1 LAWRED
7 ELVVIAG
14 KNHPLSRE
22 SFAPLEI
29 LAEADWIMREPGSG
43 TREVFEQAFS
53 ACFGHIRIALEL
65 GHTEAVKK
73 AVEAGM
79 GVGFL
84 SRLAVQRE
92 LENGWLVEIKTP
104 LDLNRP
110 LAILLP
116 QGAVR
121 TRLLGAFLENLAG

>member
-1 LAWRED
+1 
-7 ELVVIAG
+7 
-14 KNHPLSRE
+14 
-22 SFAPLEI
+22 
-29 LAEADWIMREPGSG
+29 
-43 TREVFEQAFS
+43 
-53 ACFGHIRIALEL
+53 
-65 GHTEAVKK
+65 
-73 AVEAGM
+73 M
-79 GVGFL
+79 GVGCL

-116 QGAVR
+116 QGAAR

>member
-1 LAWRED
+1 
-7 ELVVIAG
+7 
-14 KNHPLSRE
+14 
-22 SFAPLEI
+22 
-29 LAEADWIMREPGSG
+29 M
-43 TREVFEQAFS
+43 
-53 ACFGHIRIALEL
+53 
-65 GHTEAVKK
+65 KK

-79 GVGFL
+79 GVGCL

-116 QGAVR
+116 QGAAR